1 MFLLILHMT
10 KRNKRNYFAE
20 EKEKKKKT
28 PEDGHMIVPK
38 RIKIIRS

>member
-20 EKEKKKKT
+20 EKEKKKT